1 MTHGIQAHT
10 KAGALPNYDFQSLYK
25 QIYFWAM
32 EITDMQLIWKAKK
45 HDKTTKQKT
54 NTKKKISQIWML
66 KNNSSFLKFTVSSFL
81 KKHSKYTSDP
91 MNLLSEPK
99 FPCNRPHLFHI
110 VTNTKPIPS
119 LWLVLELGRW
129 LSSQYAFS
137 SYIWAGTSYM
147 VPSTK
152 LEKLTGPHTIFWS
165 LWSQIHLWYIPT

>member
-1 MTHGIQAHT
+1 
-10 KAGALPNYDFQSLYK
+10 
-25 QIYFWAM
+25 M

-91 MNLLSEPK
+91 MNLLLELK
-99 FPCNRPHLFHI
+99 FPCNRSHLFHI
-110 VTNTKPIPS
+110 GTNTKPIPS

-129 LSSQYAFS
+129 LSSQYVFS

-147 VPSTK
+147 VPSTT
-152 LEKLTGPHTIFWS
+152 LESSRDPTPSSGLFGHKDTFGIYSHSHTGIA
-165 LWSQIHLWYIPT
+165 IKHLCFFISCF